1 VAYEIVYEGK
11 ITSLNDTSG
20 QGWYTRNK
28 AVNKFKDIFTIL
40 MLEAK
45 FKKIDRF
52 RLDVRYNSRHDC
64 DNVVFICK
72 TLVDTMRKQKYIKDD
87 TKKYYR
93 GISIT
98 PDESLKYQTFVFKI
112 TEEK

>member
-1 VAYEIVYEGK
+1 MKVYEIVHKGK

-20 QGWYTRNK
+20 QGWYIRNK
-28 AVNKFKDIFTIL
+28 AVKKFKEIFTIL

-45 FKKIDRF
+45 FKKINKF

-64 DNVVFICK
+64 DNLAFICK
-72 TLVDTMRKQKYIKDD
+72 TMVDTMKGKYIKDD

-93 GISIT
+93 
-98 PDESLKYQTFVFKI
+98 EKI
-112 TEEK
+112 